1 MRRGG
6 SRRISPSCRSYCA
19 AIRRGVCDED
29 IGDVRYG
36 QIFTTQLSDRPHGHR
51 RSYRPGRIWRIDLR
65 VYFASRRR
73 ALISRLWA
81 SRRSSNEKKKNSAPQ
96 EDVHDEAVENF
107 DVLVV
112 SPALVVW
119 GFFFELDSFRPVS

>member
-1 MRRGG
+1 M
-6 SRRISPSCRSYCA
+6 
-19 AIRRGVCDED
+19 CDED

-81 SRRSSNEKKKNSAPQ
+81 SRRSSNKKEKELRRALRCRRSSSGSADFDRKNLRV
-96 EDVHDEAVENF
+96 DG
-107 DVLVV
+107 V
-112 SPALVVW
+112 SLNI
-119 GFFFELDSFRPVS
+119 